1 MERRVRLGDV
11 IDDYCTKCRMIM
23 NHGIVG
29 MVGDDVAKVRCNT
42 CQSEHAFKHGRLPKR
57 RGGET
62 DRLFAEV
69 LRGIRGEPDA
79 PEESDEATEAPVPA
93 GGEDEEAPAPP
104 ARRHRVAAAGRPR
117 PAKPQA
123 EETSEA
129 GEADAADADG

>member
-11 IDDYCTKCRMIM
+11 IDDYCTRCRMIM

-42 CQSEHAFKHGRLPKR
+42 CQAEHAFKHGRIPKR
-57 RGGET
+57 GRGET

-79 PEESDEATEAPVPA
+79 AAASGAGDEAEAEA
-93 GGEDEEAPAPP
+93 AEEEPEKKP
-104 ARRHRVAAAGRPR
+104 RVAGRGRVARHAA
-117 PAKPQA
+117 AKRSP
-123 EETSEA
+123 
-129 GEADAADADG
+129 